1 MRLEALE
8 LLEREEIGV
17 LVVEVHDEADGDQV
31 VFEVVEER
39 AATGLHAKRPA
50 ERVLHQA
57 RSMVFRLHLPEFL
70 QADAEFLD
78 AAVLREVEFGD
89 QLLGERTA
97 HAFADQRVFAQERH
111 ATGEVRSRFAIA
123 LDAHVAG
130 GNADDGT
137 FVVIEHFGRGKARI
151 DLDTQGFRMA
161 CQPATDIAERD
172 DIVAVIVH
180 QRRHHEI
187 RQAD

>member
-1 MRLEALE
+1 M
-8 LLEREEIGV
+8 
-17 LVVEVHDEADGDQV
+17 HDEADGDQV
-31 VFEVVEER
+31 VFEMVEER
-39 AATGLHAKRPA
+39 TAAGLHAERPA
-50 ERVLHQA
+50 EGMLHQPGP
-57 RSMVFRLHLPEFL
+57 VILRLHLPELF
-70 QADAEFLD
+70 QTDAEFLD
-78 AAVLREVEFGD
+78 VAIPGEIEFRN
-89 QLLGERTA
+89 QLLGERAA
-97 HAFADQRVFAQERH
+97 HALADQRVFAQERH